1 MEAVKSRRIVLTGT
15 DRVFLGLVYAFVGL
29 FTLAVLYPLLY
40 VVSCSFSSPGA
51 LVAGRV
57 YFLPVEPSLMG
68 YEAVFKTNQVWTGY
82 LNSIVYTA
90 VGTALSV
97 VVTMAAAFP
106 LTRKEYPSR
115 KATTWFY
122 AITMFIGGA
131 LIPSYLLVKYLGLMD
146 SMWALILPGLTSAWS
161 IIIARTFIASTIPE
175 EMFEAASADGCN
187 YFMYFFKMVF
197 PLSKAIMAVLA
208 LGYAT
213 GMWNSYF
220 GALLYITSP
229 EKYPLQ
235 LILKNILVS
244 NIVDFTAMDR
254 MPDIKDMMMRK
265 YLSELLKYSLIVVSC
280 VPLMIFYPFIQKYF
294 IKGVMI
300 GSIKG

>member
-1 MEAVKSRRIVLTGT
+1 MKPHVRMKLSKTDAVFIG
-15 DRVFLGLVYAFVGL
+15 FVYTVVGL
-29 FTLAVLYPLLY
+29 FTLLVLYPLVY
-40 VVSCSFSSPGA
+40 VISCSFSSPEA
-51 LVAGRV
+51 LVAGKV
-57 YFLPVEPSLMG
+57 FFWPVDPGLKG
-68 YEAVFKTNQVWTGY
+68 YEAVFKTSQVWVGY
-82 LNSIVYTA
+82 FNSIRYTLT
-90 VGTALSV
+90 GTLLSV
-97 VVTMAAAFP
+97 FVTMCAAFP
-106 LTRKEYPSR
+106 LTRREFPSR
-115 KATTWFY
+115 KAVTWFY

-131 LIPSYLLVKYLGLMD
+131 LIPSYLLVKSLGLMNT
-146 SMWALILPGLTSAWS
+146 MWALILPGLTNAWS
-161 IIIARTFIASTIPE
+161 IIIARTFIKSSIPE
-175 EMFEAASADGCN
+175 ELYEAASADGCD
-187 YFMYFFKMVF
+187 YFTFYFQIVL

-220 GALLYITSP
+220 GALLYISKP
-229 EKYPLQ
+229 DRYPLQ

-254 MPDIKDMMMRK
+254 MPSIKDMMERK
-265 YLSELLKYSLIVVSC
+265 YISELLKYSLIVVSS

>member
-1 MEAVKSRRIVLTGT
+1 MKPTTRMKLTKV
-15 DRVFLGLVYAFVGL
+15 DIAYLSLVYTFVGL
-29 FTLAVLYPLLY
+29 FTILVMYPLIY
-40 VVSCSFSSPGA
+40 VISCSFSSPNA

-57 YFLPVEPSLMG
+57 FFWPVDPGLMG
-68 YEAVFKTNQVWTGY
+68 YEAVFKTSQVWVGY
-82 LNSIVYTA
+82 FNSIRYTII
-90 VGTALSV
+90 GTILSV
-97 VVTMAAAFP
+97 LVTMAAAFP
-106 LTRKEYPSR
+106 LTRKEFPSR
-115 KATTWFY
+115 KLVTWFY

-131 LIPSYLLVKYLGLMD
+131 LIPSYLLVKYLGLMNT
-146 SMWALILPGLTSAWS
+146 MWALILPGLTSAWS
-161 IIIARTFIASTIPE
+161 IIIARTFIQSSIPE

-187 YFMYFFKMVF
+187 YITYFFKMVF

-220 GALLYITSP
+220 SALLYISSP
-229 EKYPLQ
+229 SGYPLQ

-244 NIVDFTAMDR
+244 NIIDFTALDK
-254 MPDIKDMMMRK
+254 MPNIKDMMERK
-265 YLSELLKYSLIVVSC
+265 YLSELLKYSLIIVSS